1 MTWEKPLTVTTTT
14 ENNQQGLAREP
25 KVVHFDPRVLEVTPI
40 AASGS
45 EGWPSDK
52 EWTVNAVSTRSKKDL
67 IIVPSTR
74 EQRKKAKRSR
84 KKEKKVDVASITSSD
99 EPVDT
104 TPLKYKDDISHVIKM
119 AIEGKLLAESSS
131 KVPEPKE
138 VVEPEFTSA
147 VMTTVS
153 IYHNLA
159 EIVSEV
165 TTKSLEEECFTR
177 PNSATW
183 KQDPHHASAITIS
196 SFFIECYEAD
206 DTELAA
212 FDNEVRTLF
221 ISGMEAIGENAE
233 RKEDSSS
240 HSKTEIT
247 SSNSAGVLT
256 LDNPNQRLKL
266 HQVWQSEEEPSAEE
280 IPTREDEVVG
290 ATTFQMTEGMI
301 PPGSWKEVEIWDNM
315 NLRVNADLT
324 ENEVANYKKFLVD
337 YRDIFAFQMSDLK
350 GILPEIGTHR
360 IDIKSGAVP
369 VRQRQYR
376 LNDKYSLLVKEN
388 LDSLLSA
395 GFIYPVLSSEWVS
408 PIVVVPKKKTGKIQG
423 QDFRRLN
430 EVTLKD
436 HHPLPFTDVILDQV
450 AGHEC
455 YSFLDGFSGYNQV
468 FLREEDCQKT
478 TFTTDWGTFAYRV
491 MPFGLT
497 NVPAT
502 FQRMMTT
509 IFRDYLRKFIE
520 VFLDNFCVY
529 SSKATHQEK
538 LKLTFDKCRE
548 SQLCLH
554 PEKSFIAM
562 KEGILLGHR
571 ISIKGIDVDHEK
583 VAIIVELQPP
593 SCVRDKD
600 DKGHDHPIYFS
611 GKKLSDAEKKYTTT
625 EREALSMVFSVR
637 KFRHYLLGYESIF
650 HVNHYSLK
658 HLVKKADLSRR
669 IARWILRLQ
678 EFDISVEWRR
688 GSQHANAD
696 YLSRLKHLHD
706 EPNDKEI
713 NCDFPNENL
722 YVVTIEDITGSW
734 YEEIWRFLLTQEYS
748 RLMNQEQKRVFLRK
762 VTTFEIVNDKLFKL
776 GMDEVYRRCLEKPEV
791 NRIIQL
797 LHSRD
802 TGGHFGIQTTAR
814 KIIKAAYWWPT
825 LYRDVADYVKRCD
838 PCQRT
843 GRPTATTRWPLTSIL
858 PLAPFEK
865 WGLDFVGP
873 ISPAT
878 QTKKRYIL
886 VATDYLTRMVEAEAT
901 RKDDAATVAK
911 FLFEKIICRYGVP
924 LELVSDRGTHFVN
937 KTISALTERYGI
949 KIKLE
954 GVLLAFRTAEK
965 TTTKTTLFYL
975 CYGMEPITPVEVELP
990 TYRVDIVLRMG
1001 VTESLRLRESEL
1013 INRKSHFPGKL
1024 HLN

>member
-1 MTWEKPLTVTTTT
+1 
-14 ENNQQGLAREP
+14 
-25 KVVHFDPRVLEVTPI
+25 
-40 AASGS
+40 
-45 EGWPSDK
+45 
-52 EWTVNAVSTRSKKDL
+52 
-67 IIVPSTR
+67 
-74 EQRKKAKRSR
+74 
-84 KKEKKVDVASITSSD
+84 
-99 EPVDT
+99 
-104 TPLKYKDDISHVIKM
+104 
-119 AIEGKLLAESSS
+119 
-131 KVPEPKE
+131 
-138 VVEPEFTSA
+138 
-147 VMTTVS
+147 
-153 IYHNLA
+153 
-159 EIVSEV
+159 
-165 TTKSLEEECFTR
+165 
-177 PNSATW
+177 
-183 KQDPHHASAITIS
+183 
-196 SFFIECYEAD
+196 
-206 DTELAA
+206 
-212 FDNEVRTLF
+212 
-221 ISGMEAIGENAE
+221 
-233 RKEDSSS
+233 
-240 HSKTEIT
+240 
-247 SSNSAGVLT
+247 
-256 LDNPNQRLKL
+256 
-266 HQVWQSEEEPSAEE
+266 
-280 IPTREDEVVG
+280 
-290 ATTFQMTEGMI
+290 MI

-324 ENEVANYKKFLVD
+324 ENEVANYRKFLVD
-337 YRDIFAFQMSDLK
+337 YQDIFAFQMSDLK

-360 IDIKSGAVP
+360 IDIKPGAVP
-369 VRQRQYR
+369 VRQRQ
-376 LNDKYSLLVKEN
+376 
-388 LDSLLSA
+388 
-395 GFIYPVLSSEWVS
+395 
-408 PIVVVPKKKTGKIQG
+408 
-423 QDFRRLN
+423 RLN

-478 TFTTDWGTFAYRV
+478 TFTTDRGTFAYRV

-497 NVPAT
+497 NAPAT

-520 VFLDNFCVY
+520 VFLDDFCVY

-571 ISIKGIDVDHEK
+571 ISIKGIEVDHEK

-593 SCVRDKD
+593 SCVRDVRAFLGSTGYYRRFVWKYADRASPLTALLRKNIAWEWTSEAQTAFEDLKAQLIKAPILVAPDWSRPFHVYVDTSAFAIGVVLSQKD

-625 EREALSMVFSVR
+625 EREALGMVFSVR

-650 HVNHYSLK
+650 HVDHYSLK
-658 HLVKKADLSRR
+658 HLVKKADLSGR

-678 EFDISVEWRR
+678 EFDISVEWRL

-713 NCDFPNENL
+713 NCDFPDENL
-722 YVVTIEDITGSW
+722 YAFTIEDITGSW
-734 YEEIWRFLLTQEYS
+734 YEEIWRFLLTQEYP

-797 LHSRD
+797 LHSGD

-843 GRPTATTRWPLTSIL
+843 GRPTATTRWPLTPIL

-865 WGLDFVGP
+865 WGMDFVGP

-878 QTKKRYIL
+878 RTKKRYIL

-949 KIKLE
+949 KHQ
-954 GVLLAFRTAEK
+954 
-965 TTTKTTLFYL
+965 
-975 CYGMEPITPVEVELP
+975 
-990 TYRVDIVLRMG
+990 
-1001 VTESLRLRESEL
+1001 SLRLRESEL
-1013 INRKSHFPGKL
+1013 IKLEEERDHVMEEAIVLQNKRKEQYDKRLKRVCVSNGDLVLVYDSRKSHFPGKL
-1024 HLN
+1024 HLNW